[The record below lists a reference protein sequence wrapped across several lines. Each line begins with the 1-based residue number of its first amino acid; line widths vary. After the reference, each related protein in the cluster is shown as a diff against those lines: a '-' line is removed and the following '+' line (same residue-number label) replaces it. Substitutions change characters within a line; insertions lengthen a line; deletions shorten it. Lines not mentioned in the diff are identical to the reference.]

1 MRSNMPTTIDRSA
14 AHRAIPLAGLLAVAV
29 LWFAGMA
36 GAALAVRPDSVV
48 VFGLPERMIPAI
60 IASDGALLDAGRFH
74 VAARTGPSTVRDLYA
89 AGAWLVWPVIGKGCG
104 RA

>member
-1 MRSNMPTTIDRSA
+1 MPTTTEPHASQ
-14 AHRAIPLAGLLAVAV
+14 RAVPLAGLLTIVV

-36 GAALAVRPDSVV
+36 GAAFALRPDSVV
-48 VFGLPERMIPAI
+48 VFGPPEHMIPAI
-60 IASDGALLDAGRFH
+60 IASDGALLDASRFH

-89 AGAWLVWPVIGKGCG
+89 AGAWLVWPIIGKGCG

>member
-1 MRSNMPTTIDRSA
+1 M
-14 AHRAIPLAGLLAVAV
+14 
-29 LWFAGMA
+29 WFAGMA

-60 IASDGALLDAGRFH
+60 LASDGALLDAGVFH
-74 VAARTGPSTVRDLYA
+74 VAARTGPSTVRSLYA